1 MEKNIINLE
10 KIAIQENLTIYT
22 IVKNTVIHQQ
32 ISRINH
38 FHARKEP
45 LAVLLR
51 VNRQIN
57 AYAMNGEKITA
68 DEIEEYFPGI
78 VELLKND

>member
-10 KIAIQENLTIYT
+10 KIAVLENLTIYT
-22 IVKNTVIHQQ
+22 IVKNTIIHQR
-32 ISRINH
+32 ISQINH

-45 LAVLLR
+45 LAVLFHI
-51 VNRQIN
+51 NRQIN

-68 DEIEEYFPGI
+68 EEIEEYLPGI
-78 VELLKND
+78 VERLKND